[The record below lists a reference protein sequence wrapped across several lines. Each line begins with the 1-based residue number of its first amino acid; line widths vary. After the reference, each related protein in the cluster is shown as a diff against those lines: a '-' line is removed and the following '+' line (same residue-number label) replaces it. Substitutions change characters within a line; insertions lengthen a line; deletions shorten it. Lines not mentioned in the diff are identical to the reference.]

1 MTQQKEK
8 LTVSHPLLFLLI
20 LVAHSALILLVGATL
35 GFTPEVVKMAC
46 YVLAADLAGS
56 IVLSLVH
63 RQACTVDMVFLLVI
77 GMSTIFQSCFGGAH
91 FAVKHYLFGI
101 MAFLAC
107 QMTYLLVRNP
117 YRAEKLRPLWYT
129 LFFLLIGAIL
139 FLTGDRSMWIT
150 IADGIYLQPSE
161 FVKPVF
167 ALICASSMTTQMRKK
182 TVMGIHFVPD
192 NLMMIFCTGVI
203 VALQWWCR
211 DLGSLPTF
219 LAVAGLGL
227 LFRFF
232 YLREKMSMRLV
243 VFLCICALIVGV
255 LALQLAP
262 AYVQDRLHTD
272 IWADM
277 NGKGYQQCRAL
288 TAIAEGGWFGKGAGA
303 GTLYKVAASNTDII
317 FSSICEEWGL
327 FTGLLTVVLVTFLPA
342 SVLTVPPRSYYHAS
356 LAACASAV
364 FLVQMTLNIFGSCNL
379 IPFTGVTIP
388 LISQGGS
395 SMLSSGILAGFL
407 KAAQA
412 PVLST
417 RKSKKGSV
425 QK

>member
-1 MTQQKEK
+1 MTEK
-8 LTVSHPLLFLLI
+8 RTLSHPLLFLLI
-20 LVAHSALILLVGATL
+20 LVAHSAMVLLVGATL
-35 GFTPEVVKMAC
+35 GFTPEVVQMAC
-46 YVLAADLAGS
+46 WVLAADLAGS

-77 GMSTIFQSCFGGAH
+77 GMSTIYQSCFGGAH
-91 FAVKHYLFGI
+91 FAMKHYLFGI
-101 MAFLAC
+101 MAFLGC
-107 QMTYLLVRNP
+107 QVTYLLVRNP
-117 YRAEKLRPLWYT
+117 YRAEKLRPVWYT
-129 LFFLLIGAIL
+129 LFFLLVASIL
-139 FLTGDRSMWIT
+139 FLTGDRSMWIEVGSWFT
-150 IADGIYLQPSE
+150 IQPSE

-167 ALICASSMTTQMRKK
+167 ALICASSMSTQMHKK
-182 TVMGIHFVPD
+182 TVLGIHYVPD
-192 NLMMIFCTGVI
+192 NLLMLFCTGVI
-203 VALQWWCR
+203 VVLQWWCR

-219 LAVAGLGL
+219 LAIAGLGL

-243 VFLCICALIVGV
+243 IFLCICACIVGV
-255 LALQLAP
+255 CALQLAP
-262 AYVQDRLHTD
+262 AYVQERLHSN
-272 IWADM
+272 IWADIQ
-277 NGKGYQQCRAL
+277 GSGYQQCRAL

-303 GTLYKVAASNTDII
+303 GTLHTVAASDTDII

-327 FTGLLTVVLVTFLPA
+327 FTGMLTVVLVTFLPA

-417 RKSKKGSV
+417 RQAKKGSG
-425 QK
+425 KK